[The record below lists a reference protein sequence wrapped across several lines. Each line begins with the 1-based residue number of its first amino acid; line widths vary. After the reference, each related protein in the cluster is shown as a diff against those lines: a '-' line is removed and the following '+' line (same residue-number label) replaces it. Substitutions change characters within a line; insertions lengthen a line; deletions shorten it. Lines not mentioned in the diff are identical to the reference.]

1 MEHGQKGSPLAAN
14 HCNFVWPGLP
24 LTNQKKSIE
33 FPDSMADG
41 GWQMASKTVSV
52 LALAD
57 GGWRLRAAGAA
68 LADGSWQLR

>member
-1 MEHGQKGSPLAAN
+1 MDKRISLAAVHSN
-14 HCNFVWPGLP
+14 VVGPGLP
-24 LTNQKKSIE
+24 FTNQKKSIE
-33 FPDSMADG
+33 FPESMADG
-41 GWQMASKTVSV
+41 GWQMASESVSV